1 MCIYFQTVRQAPG
14 DRIAR
19 NNVIVAAMAD
29 AIRIQGTASAQQ
41 VEQQLHVEPQV
52 IFNTHPVLKKMY
64 YILLISVY
72 YLHVNFFF

>member
-19 NNVIVAAMAD
+19 NNVIAAAMAD

-41 VEQQLHVEPQV
+41 VEQP
-52 IFNTHPVLKKMY
+52 ITCRTASN
-64 YILLISVY
+64 I
-72 YLHVNFFF
+72 